1 MSLLTDF
8 LHGDTHFDF
17 VGRRRT
23 WWRISA
29 LAILISVVALVVRD
43 LHLGIEF
50 RGGLSITA
58 ANPNAASVED
68 LRALTSAAAVEEVVI
83 QLINDGASVRIQTPA
98 LEPDA
103 QTRLLDQVAAAT
115 GTARTEI
122 SVDAVGPTFGALILR
137 QSTIALMVFLV
148 AVMLFMTWRLEWRM
162 AAAGIVALVH
172 DLVITAGVY
181 AVTGF
186 EVTPAT
192 VVAILTIL
200 GYSLYDTVVVFDKV
214 EENVHA
220 YGDRLTISDIVNRST
235 NLVLS
240 RSIMT
245 ALTSL
250 IPVASILFV
259 GAFIFGA
266 TSLRDFAL
274 ALFVGI
280 AVGTYSSI
288 FVATPLLGVWKERED
303 EWAGRRRRLEA
314 KSREAIARSAPETPP
329 ADPEASRPAPG
340 TPRPTPGTPAVPP
353 RRPTASGARPRPP
366 KKRKR

>member
-8 LHGDTHFDF
+8 LHGETHFDF

-29 LAILISVVALVVRD
+29 IALLVSVVALVVRD

-50 RGGLSITA
+50 RGGLSVTA
-58 ANPNAASVED
+58 ANPSAASVED
-68 LRALTSAAAVEEVVI
+68 LRVLTTTAGVEEVVI

-98 LEPDA
+98 LEPEA
-103 QTRLLDQVAAAT
+103 QSRLLDQVAAAT
-115 GTARTEI
+115 GTPRTEI

-137 QSTIALMVFLV
+137 QSIIALLVFLV

-162 AAAGIVALVH
+162 AAAGIVALIH
-172 DLVITAGVY
+172 DLAITAGVY
-181 AVTGF
+181 AITGF

-214 EENVHA
+214 EENVHSL
-220 YGDRLTISDIVNRST
+220 GDRLTISDIVNRST
-235 NLVLS
+235 NLVLA

-250 IPVASILFV
+250 LPVGSILFV
-259 GAFIFGA
+259 GSFIFGA

-303 EWAGRRRRLEA
+303 EWAGRRRRLEI
-314 KSREAIARSAPETPP
+314 KSREVITRTVTEAPAAPP
-329 ADPEASRPAPG
+329 A
-340 TPRPTPGTPAVPP
+340 P
-353 RRPTASGARPRPP
+353 RRPASSGARPRPP
-366 KKRKR
+366 KKRRR